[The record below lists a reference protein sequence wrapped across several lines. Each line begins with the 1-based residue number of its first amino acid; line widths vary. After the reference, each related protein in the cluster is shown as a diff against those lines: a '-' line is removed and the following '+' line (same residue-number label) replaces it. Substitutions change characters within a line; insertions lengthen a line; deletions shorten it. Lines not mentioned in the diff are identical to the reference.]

1 MKLLFTKLPE
11 TSGLIEV
18 SFNGG
23 ESYISYEIDAIRDNG
38 IHLDDNQDY
47 SKIQIKGK
55 SGILK
60 NLDIVKNIDIKK
72 ENVFQ
77 IYKTVKTP
85 IFEDVE
91 NAEPAF
97 LCYVNDSDGDDV
109 ITDNDDTKTTI
120 AHRVVY
126 LEAGTTDKFYVSK
139 DAKMEDIQPLVL
151 VSSIE
156 DLKPVEGN
164 LYKLLDNNII
174 VEWDFENNKPY
185 DDYVNKRIRYPEG
198 DLLNGRRIVGY
209 SEENQLVDT
218 VTEIIPSDVLEIT
231 YNNNGKQIIL
241 QSDAFYQAEPG
252 KAIKSLQVV
261 LKPMGF
267 IKEPPSEAVTK

>member
-23 ESYISYEIDAIRDNG
+23 ESYTPYEIDAIRDNG
-38 IHLDDNQDY
+38 IHLDDDQDY

-77 IYKTVKTP
+77 IYKTVKVP
-85 IFEDVE
+85 IFEDGE
-91 NAEPAF
+91 NDEPAF

-109 ITDNDDTKTTI
+109 ITDNDDTKTTY

-126 LEAGTTDKFYVSK
+126 LEAGTTDKFYIPK
-139 DAKMEDIQPLVL
+139 DAKLEDIQPLVL
-151 VSSIE
+151 ASSID
-156 DLKPVEGN
+156 DLKPVEG
-164 LYKLLDNNII
+164 YRLLDNDTI
-174 VEWDFENNKPY
+174 VEWDFNNNMPF
-185 DDYVNKRIRYPEG
+185 DDYINKRIRYPEG
-198 DLLNGRRIVGY
+198 DLSIKKIVGY

-218 VTEIIPSDVLEIT
+218 ITEIIPSDVLEIT
-231 YNNNGKQIIL
+231 YKDIGKQIIV

-252 KAIKSLQVV
+252 KAIKSLHVV
-261 LKPMGF
+261 FKP
-267 IKEPPSEAVTK
+267 AVIDK

>member
-23 ESYISYEIDAIRDNG
+23 ESYIPYEIDAIRENG

-77 IYKTVKTP
+77 IYKTVKVP
-85 IFEDVE
+85 IFEDGE
-91 NAEPAF
+91 NAAEPVF

-126 LEAGTTDKFYVSK
+126 LEAGTTDKFYISK
-139 DAKMEDIQPLVL
+139 DANGSSSNQPLVL
-151 VSSIE
+151 VSSID
-156 DLKPVEGN
+156 DLKLVEEN
-164 LYKLLDNNII
+164 LYKLLDNDTI
-174 VEWDFENNKPY
+174 VEWDFENNMPFDVY
-185 DDYVNKRIRYPEG
+185 INKRIRYPEG
-198 DLLNGRRIVGY
+198 YLPNGRKIVGY
-209 SEENQLVDT
+209 SEEKQVVDT
-218 VTEIIPSDVLEIT
+218 ISEIVPSDVLEVT
-231 YNNNGKQIIL
+231 YRIDGRQVIV
-241 QSDAFYQAEPG
+241 QSDAYYQAEPG
-252 KAIKSLQVV
+252 KAIKNLHVV
-261 LKPMGF
+261 LKPA
-267 IKEPPSEAVTK
+267 PSEVLVQ